1 MSCDSC
7 LKQHILTPVNFS
19 EQVAQGI
26 AYFEFVVIRLASM
39 TAFGRIGEP
48 EDIAG
53 VVLFL
58 ASDAA
63 SWIAGQNIG
72 VNGGS
77 A

>member
-1 MSCDSC
+1 MTQSRWLFGSSC
-7 LKQHILTPVNFS
+7 LTILADRTMTGV
-19 EQVAQGI
+19 
-26 AYFEFVVIRLASM
+26 VVIRLASM

>member
-1 MSCDSC
+1 MTQSRWLFGSSC
-7 LKQHILTPVNFS
+7 LTILADRTMTGV
-19 EQVAQGI
+19 
-26 AYFEFVVIRLASM
+26 VVIRLASM

-63 SWIAGQNIG
+63 SWIAGQNIR